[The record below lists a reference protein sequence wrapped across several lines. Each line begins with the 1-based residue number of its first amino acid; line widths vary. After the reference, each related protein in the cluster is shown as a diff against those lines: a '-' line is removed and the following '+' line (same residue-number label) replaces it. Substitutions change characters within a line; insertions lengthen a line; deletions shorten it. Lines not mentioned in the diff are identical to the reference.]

1 MQKAVP
7 NVSMRHLYLYVQL
20 LIAVARKDGIAVR
33 IEWDNIRTA
42 AIGPDPLNSKG
53 LRLKLPQMA
62 ATGTDED
69 ADLLQ
74 GLISHEIVCH
84 GLHTD
89 FSVIPR
95 ESLLKQILNI
105 LEDPR
110 GEHLGARRYPGSRR
124 VIRRT
129 LDILMSRGYFA
140 FPDTDVNHPAE
151 ILGAWLVSE
160 LRNEVL
166 QQDCFAE
173 RAVAWR
179 DLATEIFGEDL
190 LGKVKAAALE
200 GAYAASTSEALDS
213 ARKILDL
220 LQMAHDD
227 SAVQDENPEQ
237 NPDPQP
243 GGEPNDN
250 GDNTDDPEPSPEPQS
265 GSKSDADGNDNKNQQ
280 PGNPSGPD
288 KKQLA
293 KVIAQVLSAT
303 PEEVGNYGKGLE
315 EVICEASEAIQS
327 GGLNGSHTD
336 QMTERSLVQ
345 QDDGVANRALLRAG
359 ARATAASLSL
369 KMEDLLEAQSKVRRR
384 KATTGSIRPNRLW
397 RVPLGDMQVF
407 HRTTREEKLDT
418 CVYLL
423 ADDSQSMDEV
433 FDTEQSPHLHAA
445 LVDPKKQDQ
454 TFDVKRKEA
463 AGRVAV
469 AVGEVL
475 HGADIPFGMASFNE
489 TVCEWKS
496 FDGDWSSTLLN
507 YHPTSTNGTNTHLA
521 VVWALQRLAA
531 RSEARKVLIVVC
543 DGDPGDEVVLESAL
557 VEAAFHDVEVCF
569 VLIGEAEVARY
580 EGLSASHGVATN
592 VRELA
597 KAVFGALETALS

>member
-42 AIGPDPLNSKG
+42 AIGPDPLNPKG
-53 LRLKLPQMA
+53 LRLKLPRMA

-129 LDILMSRGYFA
+129 LDILISRGYFA
-140 FPDTDVNHPAE
+140 FPDADVDHPAE

-179 DLATEIFGEDL
+179 DLATETFGEEL

-200 GAYAASTSEALDS
+200 GAYAATTSEALDS
-213 ARKILDL
+213 ARRILDL
-220 LQMAHDD
+220 LQMAHDE
-227 SAVQDENPEQ
+227 SAGQDENPDQ
-237 NPDPQP
+237 QS
-243 GGEPNDN
+243 GGEADDN
-250 GDNTDDPEPSPEPQS
+250 EDITDDPDESPEPQP
-265 GSKSDADGNDNKNQQ
+265 GSAPDADGDDNKNQQ

-303 PEEVGNYGKGLE
+303 PEDVGNYGKGLE

-327 GGLNGSHTD
+327 GSLTGSHTD

-369 KMEDLLEAQSKVRRR
+369 KMEDLLEAQTKVRRR

-423 ADDSQSMDEV
+423 ADDSASMDEA
-433 FDTEQSPHLHAA
+433 FDAEQSAHLHAA

-454 TFDVKRKEA
+454 TFEVKRKEA

-543 DGDPGDEVVLESAL
+543 DGDPGDAAVLESAL
-557 VEAAFHDVEVCF
+557 IEASFHDVEVCF

-580 EGLSASHGVATN
+580 EGLSASYGVATN
-592 VRELA
+592 ARELA
-597 KAVFGALETALS
+597 TAVFGALETALS

>member
-1 MQKAVP
+1 MQNAVP

-20 LIAVARKDGIAVR
+20 LIGVARKDGIAVR

-42 AIGPDPLNSKG
+42 AIGPDPLNPKG
-53 LRLKLPQMA
+53 LRLKLPRMA

-95 ESLLKQILNI
+95 ESLLKQILNV

-129 LDILMSRGYFA
+129 LDILISRGCFA
-140 FPDTDVNHPAE
+140 FPDADVNHPAE

-179 DLATEIFGEDL
+179 DLATKTFGEEL

-213 ARKILDL
+213 ARRILDL

-227 SAVQDENPEQ
+227 SAGQDENPDQ
-237 NPDPQP
+237 QS
-243 GGEPNDN
+243 GGEADDN
-250 GDNTDDPEPSPEPQS
+250 EDNTGDLDQSPEPQP
-265 GSKSDADGNDNKNQQ
+265 GSDPGADGGDNKNQQ

-288 KKQLA
+288 RKQLA
-293 KVIAQVLSAT
+293 KVIAQVLSAA
-303 PEEVGNYGKGLE
+303 PEDVGNYGKGLE

-327 GGLNGSHTD
+327 GSLNGSHTD

-423 ADDSQSMDEV
+423 ADDSASMDEV
-433 FDTEQSPHLHAA
+433 FDAEQSPHLHAA

-454 TFDVKRKEA
+454 TFEVKRKEA

-543 DGDPGDEVVLESAL
+543 DGDPGDAVVLESAL
-557 VEAAFHDVEVCF
+557 VEASFHDVEVCF

-580 EGLSASHGVATN
+580 EGLSASYGVATN
-592 VRELA
+592 ARELA